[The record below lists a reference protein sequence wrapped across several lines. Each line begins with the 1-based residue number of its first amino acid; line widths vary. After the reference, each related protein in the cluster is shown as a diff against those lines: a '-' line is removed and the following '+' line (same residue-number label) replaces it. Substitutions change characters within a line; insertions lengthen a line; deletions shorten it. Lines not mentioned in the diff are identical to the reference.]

1 MDDGGPAFP
10 RPRSEGNLEVYDAQ
24 QGLSLRDWFAGQ
36 ALANSN
42 LCDGKAPEWQLRRWF
57 GDRGG
62 ITNEEIAV
70 KQALAYADAM
80 LTARK
85 GGWS

>member
-36 ALANSN
+36 ALSAVLANSGMTAAFN
-42 LCDGKAPEWQLRRWF
+42 EQAKEEKISPALVAAQFVYGIADG
-57 GDRGG
+57 
-62 ITNEEIAV
+62 
-70 KQALAYADAM
+70 M
-80 LTARK
+80 LEARK
-85 GGWS
+85 GEKP